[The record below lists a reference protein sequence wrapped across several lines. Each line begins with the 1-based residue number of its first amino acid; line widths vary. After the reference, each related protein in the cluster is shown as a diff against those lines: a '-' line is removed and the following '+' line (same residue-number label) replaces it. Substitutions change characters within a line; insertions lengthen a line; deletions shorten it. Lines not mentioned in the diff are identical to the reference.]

1 MLIAVHR
8 AQQRIDKEKMKF
20 ENQYRKA
27 VFKDSS
33 NHNLRDKRLR
43 DMPKIVQRLGLQP
56 WYIYIRID

>member
-20 ENQYRKA
+20 ENQYQKA

-33 NHNLRDKRLR
+33 NHNLREFQDS
-43 DMPKIVQRLGLQP
+43 
-56 WYIYIRID
+56 IYLKCRIQ